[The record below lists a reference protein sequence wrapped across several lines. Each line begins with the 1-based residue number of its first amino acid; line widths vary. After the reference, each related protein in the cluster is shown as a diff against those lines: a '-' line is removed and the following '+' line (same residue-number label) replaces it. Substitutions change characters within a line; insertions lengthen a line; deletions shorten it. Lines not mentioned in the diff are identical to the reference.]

1 VDTRAAG
8 GGGAAA
14 VTVRDAVE
22 ADLGGL
28 LLIYNEVIEN
38 STAVF
43 SNQQVTLEDRAAWL
57 AARQAD
63 GFPVLVATDADG
75 VVAFGSFGAF
85 RAWPGYRFTVE
96 HSVHVRADR
105 RGERIGAAVLAAL
118 IERATAL
125 GMHAMIAGVEA
136 QNEASVRL
144 HERFGFSVVARLPE
158 VAWKF
163 DRWLDLLFLHLLL
176 G

>member
-1 VDTRAAG
+1 
-8 GGGAAA
+8 
-14 VTVRDAVE
+14 VTVRDAGE

-28 LLIYNEVIEN
+28 LAIYNEVIEN

-43 SNQQVTLEDRAAWL
+43 SDQQVTLEDRADWL
-57 AARQAD
+57 AARQGD
-63 GFPVLVATDADG
+63 GFSVLVATDPGG

-85 RAWPGYRFTVE
+85 RTWPGYRFTVE

-105 RGERIGAAVLAAL
+105 RGEGIGTAVLAAL
-118 IERATAL
+118 IERAAAL

-136 QNEASVRL
+136 ENAASIRL
-144 HERFGFSVVARLPE
+144 HERLGFSVVATLPE

-163 DRWLDLLFLHLLL
+163 DRWLDLVFLQLLL
-176 G
+176 V